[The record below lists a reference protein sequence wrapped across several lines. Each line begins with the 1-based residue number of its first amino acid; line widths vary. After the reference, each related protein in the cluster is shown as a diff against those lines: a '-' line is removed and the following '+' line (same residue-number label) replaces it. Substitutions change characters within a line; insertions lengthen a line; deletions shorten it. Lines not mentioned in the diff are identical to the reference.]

1 MEQNWASRSCLTK
14 LLKHTKQPSVVNQIQ
29 IFADPVWPR
38 LTQDDPGWPS
48 LTQSDPDCPRLAQAF
63 PSWPKLTPANPGF
76 PKLTQADRG
85 WPSLT
90 QAGSGWPR
98 LTQADPSW
106 PRLTQVGPGWPSLTQ
121 ADPGWPRLTHRLTPL
136 PNLLSVPAE
145 LQPLQQGAVGSY
157 GGNQVLKLD
166 LQGDPLRCSDSQHA
180 QILEQR
186 RQKNDC
192 PSFYYLY
199 CSSMINFALTLLV
212 RDIYKIFIFN
222 CDFKSFSCC

>member
-1 MEQNWASRSCLTK
+1 MLWIK
-14 LLKHTKQPSVVNQIQ
+14 FKY
-29 IFADPVWPR
+29 
-38 LTQDDPGWPS
+38 S
-48 LTQSDPDCPRLAQAF
+48 LTQSDP
-63 PSWPKLTPANPGF
+63 
-76 PKLTQADRG
+76 
-85 WPSLT
+85 
-90 QAGSGWPR
+90 GWPR
-98 LTQADPSW
+98 LTQADPGW
-106 PRLTQVGPGWPSLTQ
+106 PRLAQADPVWPRLTQ

-199 CSSMINFALTLLV
+199 CSPMINFALTLLV
-212 RDIYKIFIFN
+212 RDIYKILYLTAISNHLVVVKSIKHIFCN
-222 CDFKSFSCC
+222 SGELDKNRIQAFQLDSHCSREP